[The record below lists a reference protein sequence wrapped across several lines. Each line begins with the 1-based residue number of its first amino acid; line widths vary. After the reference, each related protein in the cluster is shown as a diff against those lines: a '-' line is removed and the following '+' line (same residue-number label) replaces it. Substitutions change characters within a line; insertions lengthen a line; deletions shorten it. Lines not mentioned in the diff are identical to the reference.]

1 MSILLSYVSMLLVVD
16 AAVDDEADDD
26 DAAVSIG
33 ALFNEYVLYGELI
46 MIIIAAWFCLKL
58 LGLWMNEWMLKTV
71 WDLTFWKW
79 IYSLDTLFV
88 FIILFIL
95 IALCLFLCVFLK

>member
-58 LGLWMNEWMLKTV
+58 LGL
-71 WDLTFWKW
+71 
-79 IYSLDTLFV
+79 
-88 FIILFIL
+88 
-95 IALCLFLCVFLK
+95 